1 VVLNN
6 DDNGRAHALLN
17 SVDLDTDEIVY
28 GQLNMVDL
36 AGSERLKKSES
47 DGQRLKE
54 ALHINSSLSA
64 VGKVVMSLDP
74 ESGYNYIP
82 YRDSKLTRLLQN
94 SIGGN
99 SYTILIATIHP
110 MKEHY
115 EECLSTLQFANRCR
129 SVQNQPRVN
138 HINGS
143 VADKD
148 RRIRKLQEE
157 LALLRRQLEGLRAEY
172 NNRFVRVLNE
182 LGFDAEEITENGEIK
197 FAVRLSFHD
206 W

>member
-1 VVLNN
+1 M
-6 DDNGRAHALLN
+6 NGSPVHE
-17 SVDLDTDEIVY
+17 TDEIIY

-99 SYTILIATIHP
+99 SFTILIATIHP

-157 LALLRRQLEGLRAEY
+157 LTLLRRQLEGLRAEY
-172 NNRFVRVLNE
+172 NNRFVRALNA
-182 LGFDAEEITENGEIK
+182 LGFDAEEVTENGEIK
-197 FAVRLSFHD
+197 FAVRSGCAGARTFVA
-206 W
+206 